1 MTEQEYINNLNL
13 ALELQK
19 MIVKGKS
26 TILIEMM
33 YYKLKKQLQEYE
45 RPD

>member
-1 MTEQEYINNLNL
+1 MTKQEYINNLNL

>member
-33 YYKLKKQLQEYE
+33 YYRLKKQLQEYE